1 MQGLLHNA
9 EGVEVTMRG
18 QWAAHFGNDKPITLE
33 LACGGGEY
41 AVGLARLYP
50 ERNFIGLDIKGAR
63 IWRGA
68 RQAQREGL
76 PNVAF
81 IRSRI
86 EELALLFAPDEVAE
100 IWITFPDPFLREG
113 KAQKRLTSARF
124 LALYQ
129 KVLRMGALLHLKTDE
144 PNLYHF
150 TLDTIA
156 EQGGTL
162 HYADPNIYT
171 SPLPLPELDIKTY
184 YEGLDIAQESTVK
197 YIRFSLPSTPIVVS
211 AKKNEE

>member
-129 KVLRMGALLHLKTDE
+129 KCCVWA
-144 PNLYHF
+144 HF
-150 TLDTIA
+150 STSKPTSR
-156 EQGGTL
+156 TFT
-162 HYADPNIYT
+162 T
-171 SPLPLPELDIKTY
+171 SPSIPLPSKVVHYITPTRTY
-184 YEGLDIAQESTVK
+184 TPRRCHSPNST
-197 YIRFSLPSTPIVVS
+197 
-211 AKKNEE
+211 